1 MEELYRTLGEAKCEE
16 LAKKSWSLWHM
27 LELSETRKSAQVGG
41 TVREGMARDFIKEF
55 LPLGF
60 GLKSGLIFDTNTKKM
75 SPQIDAIIYKG
86 APLLEFTD
94 VVVVE

>member
-1 MEELYRTLGEAKCEE
+1 MEELYRTLGYTKCVE
-16 LAKKSWSLWHM
+16 LSKKSSTLWEM

-75 SPQIDAIIYKG
+75 SPQIDGIIYSG
-86 APLLEFTD
+86 VPFLEFTD